1 MRRFGEL
8 EAVIMDRL
16 WEWGR
21 PVLVRE
27 VVDALQDDRAPAL
40 AAGATDSVQR
50 IHRLLGPAEPLG
62 RARRQLLRAT
72 AAALALTPVLLAL
85 TPALVALALGRIPA
99 A

>member
-1 MRRFGEL
+1 MRPPEL
-8 EAVIMDRL
+8 MIRGCWPPPWSCWPRPEVPRRPLAV
-16 WEWGR
+16 
-21 PVLVRE
+21 
-27 VVDALQDDRAPAL
+27 
-40 AAGATDSVQR
+40 GATDSVQR